1 MASSAEKFES
11 DIEGKKALVL
21 FHADWCGHCKNF
33 MPEWD
38 KISSEVESMDG
49 QSVSLLKVECG
60 NAKENNNPITEEII
74 ISNIFIF
81 VLFIS
86 DIS

>member
-1 MASSAEKFES
+1 MPKQQN
-11 DIEGKKALVL
+11 IIKIRNEGFV
-21 FHADWCGHCKNF
+21 
-33 MPEWD
+33 
-38 KISSEVESMDG
+38 II
-49 QSVSLLKVECG
+49 Q

>member
-1 MASSAEKFES
+1 MCLLSYFLLEDLI
-11 DIEGKKALVL
+11 DINPGIIMPKQQNIIKIRNEGCV
-21 FHADWCGHCKNF
+21 
-33 MPEWD
+33 
-38 KISSEVESMDG
+38 II
-49 QSVSLLKVECG
+49 Q